1 LFGKRKKRRTPL
13 FFLRLDN
20 FFTISVCRVD
30 SNTLDLLSHFSN
42 HNHFLPLFSSFKMPR
57 HFLQSPNESIPEED
71 EEDQEEEA
79 EGNDVNMEEESSTMQ
94 CPSNLALLALNEW
107 TTS

>member
-1 LFGKRKKRRTPL
+1 
-13 FFLRLDN
+13 
-20 FFTISVCRVD
+20 
-30 SNTLDLLSHFSN
+30 
-42 HNHFLPLFSSFKMPR
+42 MPR

-79 EGNDVNMEEESSTMQ
+79 EGNDVNMEKESSTMQ